1 MHACSDLELTFTQ
14 TISCPWTGGQTVDV
28 AIREGG
34 RVCMVSE
41 ENKVR
46 MFDLSFCLFVPPHS
60 YLYMYMYMH
69 MHMYMLCMVEF

>member
-1 MHACSDLELTFTQ
+1 M
-14 TISCPWTGGQTVDV
+14 DV

-60 YLYMYMYMH
+60 YLHVHVHAHAHVHAVYGGILNYTCTLYMYVH
-69 MHMYMLCMVEF
+69 IFTLADVVTLL